1 MRRIILKIAAAV
13 LCIIILL
20 GIYLYHSYPRYDKNK
35 VYVKEYAAGAEG
47 IVGSV
52 DITQFGDN
60 STYEIGADKN
70 GYAVF
75 KNPEKAFK
83 QMKIDYEDGIKAI
96 KEEYNLSPISKRN
109 FRLYGVYGWQLT
121 RTKDA
126 EAIEQGRKVTAFM
139 DIYEN
144 SY

>member
-1 MRRIILKIAAAV
+1 MKRIILKIAAV
-13 LCIIILL
+13 ILCIIILL

-52 DITQFGDN
+52 DITQFGDEPA
-60 STYEIGADKN
+60 YEIGADKN

-83 QMKIDYEDGIKAI
+83 QMKIDYEKGIKAI
-96 KEEYNLSPISKRN
+96 KEEYNLLPISKWN
-109 FRLYGVYGWQLT
+109 FRLYGVYGWQLVK
-121 RTKDA
+121 TKDTA
-126 EAIEQGRKVTAFM
+126 AIEQGWMISKFM
-139 DIYEN
+139 DIYED